1 MNSLISLLDV
11 AERARSGPKID
22 IKEWDLNLF
31 KKIQELLKEYDIR
44 LRADEE
50 FLNTD
55 NSIADAAF
63 QAAYDFI
70 VETGTFCIS
79 TGRIIKFTEE
89 EVKEA
94 LKEIP
99 REVPMG
105 EGNDARVFKQQ
116 KLDTRDLINICPGH
130 HAPFTEDL
138 APLIVKNFAQIPRTD
153 FIEGFNFAKIDGRE
167 VYGRPMEAY
176 ASRREVALMR
186 EGIRK
191 AGRPGL
197 AVVVYPISTAAST
210 LIAALDPDYG
220 LRRTDGVLLSTL
232 PDVQMEYDLLTT
244 AIVYHDYGSKIKVNG
259 SFAMAGGFCGG
270 PDGAIIEGIV
280 RPIVGWMVYRD
291 TIHYTGVEHIAA
303 ISGEKIL
310 VQPMNWARSVVFQ
323 ALNRNT
329 NTVYMEWVI
338 PCSELC
344 TETHLIESALRNIEA
359 PLNGANLY
367 AHRVSRPRMNA
378 GQTPLEA
385 EWMVEVS
392 DATINAGL
400 TRENA
405 GDILKAITKKIEGK
419 KPVPGKTIQE
429 CYDLIKHKPSKEYQE
444 IYEKVKKDLT
454 DLGLKFE

>member
-1 MNSLISLLDV
+1 MEV
-11 AERARSGPKID
+11 AERARSGPRID

-44 LRADEE
+44 LRSDED

-55 NSIADAAF
+55 DSIADAAF
-63 QAAYDFI
+63 QAAYDF
-70 VETGTFCIS
+70 VVDMGTYCIS
-79 TGRIIKFTEE
+79 TGRVVKFTEE

-94 LKEIP
+94 LKEMP
-99 REVPMG
+99 KEVPMG

-116 KLDTRDLINICPGH
+116 QLDTRELVNICPGH

-167 VYGRPMEAY
+167 VYGIPMEAY
-176 ASRREVALMR
+176 ASRREVAIMR
-186 EGIRK
+186 DGVRK

-197 AVVVYPISTAAST
+197 AIVVYPISTKAST
-210 LIAALDPDYG
+210 LIAALDPDCG

-244 AIVYHDYGSKIKVNG
+244 AIVYNDYGSKIKVNG

-280 RPIVGWMVYRD
+280 RPLVGWMVYRD

-303 ISGEKIL
+303 ISGEKMLI
-310 VQPMNWARSVVFQ
+310 QPMNWARSVVFQ

-329 NTVYMEWVI
+329 NAVYMEWVI
-338 PCSELC
+338 PASELC
-344 TETHLIESALRNIEA
+344 TEMCLLESALRDIEA

-392 DATINAGL
+392 DAAISAGL
-400 TRENA
+400 TRKNA
-405 GDILKAITKKIEGK
+405 GDILETIAKKIHGK
-419 KPVPGKTIQE
+419 DPVPGKTIQE
-429 CYDLIKHKPSKEYQE
+429 CYDLVKHKPSKEYQE
-444 IYEKVKKDLT
+444 TYEKVKKELT